1 MLLLIFP
8 TCIEQRQ
15 KRRQGQAQ
23 AQAAQC
29 GLGDCAETVTAQA
42 HHGLHCTERKLRY
55 GAMQP
60 LPPPGH
66 PRNVNV
72 CREEFLLFLLLLLKE
87 KEEGAK
93 TPKKGGAKKE
103 DARSHYGVA

>member
-55 GAMQP
+55 GA
-60 LPPPGH
+60 
-66 PRNVNV
+66 
-72 CREEFLLFLLLLLKE
+72 EFVGFAGFVGFVSSTKLFCYE
-87 KEEGAK
+87 HA
-93 TPKKGGAKKE
+93 
-103 DARSHYGVA
+103 ARALRPSTNGVKYALYHVVQ